1 MVAIYKRNFKLIDYR
16 FIIWEENRYMDI
28 NDKNLQE
35 ARQLN
40 TQSRNKK
47 GNASNSMGSL
57 SNNASTIEETRKLN
71 QQSREKSN
79 STGFTSS
86 VNNLEETKSLNQK
99 SRQNKGK

>member
-1 MVAIYKRNFKLIDYR
+1 MATYKRNFKVSDYR
-16 FIIWEENRYMDI
+16 FVIWEENKSMNI

-40 TQSRNKK
+40 QQSRNKK
-47 GNASNSMGSL
+47 GNASKPMNSLANNGS
-57 SNNASTIEETRKLN
+57 NIQEARQLN

-79 STGFTSS
+79 STGFTNS
-86 VNNLEETKSLNQK
+86 VNNLEETKKLNQQ